1 MTQRECAIVMA
12 YTGVCM
18 LKGDDLQIF
27 YDYVAEI
34 MGRPLYTHEIG
45 EQADTIKDAAK
56 DDFMKLCA
64 TAKYNYLVNTKREI
78 PGMTVTDAFDKK
90 YFTIGRT
97 FVMEEWYVR
106 LPRQDDDRYIPEKI
120 SKSYL
125 VRVKDVT
132 EHGTNIVLYVF
143 ENDNVRTLE
152 IRASLVIH
160 GYYKFIPVKIVRED
174 EEKCT

>member
-64 TAKYNYLVNTKREI
+64 TAKYNYLVNIKREI
-78 PGMTVTDAFDKK
+78 PGMTMVDAFDPE
-90 YFTIGRT
+90 YFKLGR
-97 FVMEEWYVR
+97 FFIMEEWDVKMPVDKDGEYTPIGVKTASLVSVKELSGNHTFIEVTLLDESPVKSR
-106 LPRQDDDRYIPEKI
+106 L
-120 SKSYL
+120 
-125 VRVKDVT
+125 
-132 EHGTNIVLYVF
+132 
-143 ENDNVRTLE
+143 

-160 GYYKFIPVKIVRED
+160 GYYKFIPVQIVRED

>member
-18 LKGDDLQIF
+18 LKGDDLQVF

-64 TAKYNYLVNTKREI
+64 MAKYEAPHEI
-78 PGMTVTDAFDKK
+78 PGMTMVDAFDPE
-90 YFTIGRT
+90 YFKLGRFFIMEQWDVKLPVDKDGEYTPIGIKT
-97 FVMEEWYVR
+97 A
-106 LPRQDDDRYIPEKI
+106 
-120 SKSYL
+120 SL
-125 VRVKDVT
+125 VSVKDLSGNHTFIEVALLD
-132 EHGTNIVLYVF
+132 ESPVKSKL
-143 ENDNVRTLE
+143 

-160 GYYKFIPVKIVRED
+160 GYYKFIPVQIVRED

>member
-18 LKGDDLQIF
+18 LKGDALQVF

-64 TAKYNYLVNTKREI
+64 TATDEEPNVI
-78 PGMTVTDAFDKK
+78 PGMTVTDAFDKE
-90 YFTIGRT
+90 YFTTGRN
-97 FVMEEWYVR
+97 FVMEEWQVR
-106 LPRQDDDRYIPEKI
+106 LPRIDDDRYVPEKI
-120 SKSYL
+120 RKSHL
-125 VRVKDVT
+125 VRVKDIT
-132 EHGTNIVLYVF
+132 GHGTNIVLYVF
-143 ENDNVRTLE
+143 ENDNVRTVE

-160 GYYKFIPVKIVRED
+160 GYYKFIPVRVIRED
-174 EEKCT
+174 DETCT

>member
-18 LKGDDLQIF
+18 LKGDALQVF

-64 TAKYNYLVNTKREI
+64 TAEYVYLVDAKRKI
-78 PGMTVTDAFDKK
+78 PGMTVTDAFDKE
-90 YFTIGRT
+90 YFKPGR
-97 FVMEEWYVR
+97 FFIMEEWDVKMPTEPDGEYTPIGIKTAHFVR
-106 LPRQDDDRYIPEKI
+106 IKGTSGNGTCIEVDVLDDFPVG
-120 SKSYL
+120 SKP
-125 VRVKDVT
+125 
-132 EHGTNIVLYVF
+132 
-143 ENDNVRTLE
+143 

-160 GYYKFIPVKIVRED
+160 GYYKFIPAIVRRED
-174 EEKCT
+174 EECT

>member
-18 LKGDDLQIF
+18 LKGDALQVF

-64 TAKYNYLVNTKREI
+64 TAEYNYLVDAKRVI
-78 PGMTVTDAFDKK
+78 PGMTVTDAFDKE
-90 YFTIGRT
+90 YFTIGRN
-97 FVMEEWYVR
+97 FVVEEWQVR
-106 LPRQDDDRYIPEKI
+106 LPRKDDDRYVQEKVR
-120 SKSYL
+120 KSYL
-125 VRVKDVT
+125 VRVKDIVSN
-132 EHGTNIVLYVF
+132 GTNIQLYVF
-143 ENDNVRTLE
+143 ENDNVRTVE

-160 GYYKFIPVKIVRED
+160 GYYKFIPVKIIRED
-174 EEKCT
+174 DETCT

>member
-34 MGRPLYTHEIG
+34 MGHPLYTHEIG

-64 TAKYNYLVNTKREI
+64 TAEYVYLADTKREI
-78 PGMTVTDAFDKK
+78 PGMTMVDAFDPE
-90 YFTIGRT
+90 YFRLGR
-97 FVMEEWYVR
+97 FFIMEEWDVKMPIDKNGEYTPIGVKTAHLVSVKELSGNHTFIEVALLDESPVKSR
-106 LPRQDDDRYIPEKI
+106 L
-120 SKSYL
+120 
-125 VRVKDVT
+125 
-132 EHGTNIVLYVF
+132 
-143 ENDNVRTLE
+143 

-160 GYYKFIPVKIVRED
+160 GYYKFIPVRIMRED